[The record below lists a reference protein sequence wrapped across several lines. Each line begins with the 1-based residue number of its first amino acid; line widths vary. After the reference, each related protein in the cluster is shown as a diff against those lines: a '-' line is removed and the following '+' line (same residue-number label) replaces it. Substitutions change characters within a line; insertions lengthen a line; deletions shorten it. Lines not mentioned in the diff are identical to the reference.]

1 MLTTTIEAPRKDGAS
16 GCLYIYIFTM
26 FLTHHVLGCDTF
38 FFLRCYCF
46 NQLNRLCEFP
56 SIQGLLMQFV
66 SFGQKLFPP
75 IPTIGGLLTVVYV
88 AGLQALWV
96 TSCFK
101 LCMSESCQSHEHNS
115 NLQVVTAI
123 SKSWHAHWHANLY
136 LWLILLL
143 NVDFT
148 ILKTFGTLIGVC
160 VWIVDS
166 KERSSL
172 VTDMAARTNGT
183 QFFLGVKL
191 IKIKLGMQRPF
202 FPQCSTMLALQSACM
217 VMVILDAGCLWNKV
231 ANRKCSWM
239 SSQKILSEMHRG
251 WWRLRA
257 GFLFAWFVCWCQI
270 WKSAMPVGLLCLCVA
285 LIWLLAAWCCLLLLC
300 ACMCTKIIYRTFS
313 KTNYHGRLYDP
324 ELLLRF
330 GICQKG

>member
-1 MLTTTIEAPRKDGAS
+1 
-16 GCLYIYIFTM
+16 
-26 FLTHHVLGCDTF
+26 
-38 FFLRCYCF
+38 
-46 NQLNRLCEFP
+46 
-56 SIQGLLMQFV
+56 
-66 SFGQKLFPP
+66 
-75 IPTIGGLLTVVYV
+75 
-88 AGLQALWV
+88 
-96 TSCFK
+96 
-101 LCMSESCQSHEHNS
+101 MSESCQSHEHNS

-217 VMVILDAGCLWNKV
+217 VMVILDAGCL
-231 ANRKCSWM
+231 
-239 SSQKILSEMHRG
+239 
-251 WWRLRA
+251 
-257 GFLFAWFVCWCQI
+257 
-270 WKSAMPVGLLCLCVA
+270 
-285 LIWLLAAWCCLLLLC
+285 
-300 ACMCTKIIYRTFS
+300 
-313 KTNYHGRLYDP
+313 
-324 ELLLRF
+324 
-330 GICQKG
+330 